1 MMEQIIKLRNITKVY
16 GEGNSSVY
24 ALRQINLDIEKEE
37 MIAIMGPSGS
47 GKSTLLN
54 IIGLL
59 DDASKGNY
67 IFMGNNV
74 QNMSIKEKALLRNQ
88 KLGFVVQDFALVEK
102 YTVKQNVEIPFAYR
116 KDKLSKK
123 EQEKRIRQTLHR
135 FGIEE
140 KMFELVYNLSGGQ
153 RQRVAIARAV
163 INDADIILADEPTGA
178 LDSATAEEMIN
189 IFKELNGKGKTIIM
203 VTHDKDIADNC
214 NRIINIKDGQ
224 ILYK

>member
-1 MMEQIIKLRNITKVY
+1 MIKLRNITKVY

-24 ALRQINLDIEKEE
+24 ALREINLDIEKEE

-178 LDSATAEEMIN
+178 LDSATAEEIIN

>member
-24 ALRQINLDIEKEE
+24 ALREINLDIEKEE

-178 LDSATAEEMIN
+178 LDSATAEEIIN

>member
-24 ALRQINLDIEKEE
+24 ALREINLDIEKEE

-178 LDSATAEEMIN
+178 LDSATAEEIIN
-189 IFKELNGKGKTIIM
+189 IFKE
-203 VTHDKDIADNC
+203 
-214 NRIINIKDGQ
+214 
-224 ILYK
+224 

>member
-1 MMEQIIKLRNITKVY
+1 M
-16 GEGNSSVY
+16 
-24 ALRQINLDIEKEE
+24 
-37 MIAIMGPSGS
+37 
-47 GKSTLLN
+47 
-54 IIGLL
+54 
-59 DDASKGNY
+59 
-67 IFMGNNV
+67 
-74 QNMSIKEKALLRNQ
+74 
-88 KLGFVVQDFALVEK
+88 
-102 YTVKQNVEIPFAYR
+102 EIPFAYR

-178 LDSATAEEMIN
+178 LDSATAEEIIN